1 MLYPVAKTWDGLNGE
16 EMAEVFSRIGPS
28 LGKSPVAPPKE
39 KRKKADTSR
48 KRGVVK
54 FINAQEGYGFI
65 SIFGADDLHFSVP
78 GGVKLMRGDHVTF
91 EVGEDARGRLTAKDV
106 RLAR

>member
-28 LGKSPVAPPKE
+28 LGYSPRSELPNKSKD
-39 KRKKADTSR
+39 KRLSGYVRRYYDD
-48 KRGVVK
+48 RGFGFIGREDGSDVH
-54 FINAQEGYGFI
+54 FHINAVQ
-65 SIFGADDLHFSVP
+65 GAD
-78 GGVKLMRGDHVTF
+78 KLRTGDRVTF
-91 EVGEDARGRLTAKDV
+91 EIGEDKRGKPTAKNV